1 MASNFEF
8 SNRRIAINML
18 FSVIAFI
25 LNLFINFFISPYI
38 ISNLGS
44 DAYGFVKLANDFTN
58 YASLASIA
66 LNSMASRFIML
77 KREQGDSNGASM
89 YYSSVGIANII
100 LSAIF
105 VIPSVL
111 CVCYLENLLNIPVA
125 LVTEVKLTFAL
136 TFTGFLMNLVFT
148 TFGNTYYLTNRLDI
162 SSVQSMIS
170 HLLRVGVIVGLYTI
184 FTPKISYLV
193 LGSLVSSV
201 YVICTNLYYHRK
213 LTPELKLHYSRF
225 RWGAVLEVISTGVWN
240 SITKLSQIFS
250 SGLDLLVTN
259 LLVGST
265 EMGYLSVAKTVP
277 NLLASFN
284 TTIASAFSPN
294 MMMLYARNDIDELAR
309 TTKRAMRFMCLF
321 VTVPSAILISMG
333 EEFFQLWVPG
343 QPAKMI
349 NILSILTIINSCIT
363 GPLQPVYQIFTI
375 TNKVKQSSKVM
386 IGYGFSSILITYI
399 CLKTTNLGV
408 YAVAGVSLVGSIL
421 VALGFHAPFGAKHL
435 GLPIYTFFPE
445 LIKSVICLVVVT
457 LVGKGMN
464 LIFSMNT
471 WISWFAV
478 AILTGLIGIAL
489 NAVIILNKQ
498 ERIIL
503 KEMFIHKIMR
513 KK

>member
-44 DAYGFVKLANDFTN
+44 EAYGFVKLANDFTN
-58 YASLASIA
+58 YASLASVA

-77 KREQGDSNGASM
+77 KREQGDINGSSM
-89 YYSSVGIANII
+89 YYSSVGMANVI
-100 LSAIF
+100 LSAILT
-105 VIPSVL
+105 IPSAL
-111 CVCYLENLLNIPVA
+111 CVYYLEHLLNIPVA
-125 LVTEVKLTFAL
+125 LVAEVKLTFAL
-136 TFTGFLMNLVFT
+136 TFTTFLMNLAFT
-148 TFGNTYYLTNRLDI
+148 TYSNTYYLTNRLDI
-162 SSVQSMIS
+162 SSVQTMIS
-170 HLLRVGVIVGLYTI
+170 NLLRVAVIVGLYVI
-184 FTPKISYLV
+184 FTPKIIYLV
-193 LGSLVSSV
+193 LGSFVSTV

-213 LTPELKLHYSRF
+213 FTPELKFHYSCFKWR
-225 RWGAVLEVISTGVWN
+225 AVLEVLSTGVWN

-277 NLLASFN
+277 NLVASFN
-284 TTIASAFSPN
+284 ATIANAFSPN
-294 MMMLYARNDIDELAR
+294 MMALYARNDIDELAR

-321 VTVPSAILISMG
+321 ITVPSAILISMG
-333 EEFFQLWVPG
+333 EEFFKLWVPG

-435 GLPIYTFFPE
+435 GLPIFTFFPE

-478 AILTGLIGIAL
+478 AILTGLIGITL
-489 NAVIILNKQ
+489 NAIIILNKHEQ
-498 ERIIL
+498 IML